1 MLGRDLGL
9 ELELSDVECDSL
21 LPAELKDWSP
31 SGDTPIVEQLCKAHE
46 PYDDSTAERVTAML
60 ADDVVPVQLSMVDVW
75 PLARRALALTL
86 TLTLA

>member
-1 MLGRDLGL
+1 
-9 ELELSDVECDSL
+9 
-21 LPAELKDWSP
+21 
-31 SGDTPIVEQLCKAHE
+31 
-46 PYDDSTAERVTAML
+46 ML